1 MIALFYK
8 SSKTFKVFIFSFCN
22 RTHKEFGDPKAVEEF
37 IPKLFQSHIFCAGT
51 YVGKQGSCKGDSGGP
66 LMIQDLESK
75 RWVQIGTV
83 AGSVGD
89 CGDINLPG
97 IDVRLNHPS
106 VSNFIDS
113 VIYPLK
119 KQTKVFFK
127 CSKTTNFLYFK

>member
-1 MIALFYK
+1 M
-8 SSKTFKVFIFSFCN
+8 
-22 RTHKEFGDPKAVEEF
+22 
-37 IPKLFQSHIFCAGT
+37 
-51 YVGKQGSCKGDSGGP
+51 GKQGSCKGDSGGP

-97 IDVRLNHPS
+97 IYVRLNHPS

-119 KQTKVFFK
+119 KQTKGKMKEVISAKAFFGPTLATA
-127 CSKTTNFLYFK
+127 KTTLAYFIGPVFVSPIICNCLSHYI